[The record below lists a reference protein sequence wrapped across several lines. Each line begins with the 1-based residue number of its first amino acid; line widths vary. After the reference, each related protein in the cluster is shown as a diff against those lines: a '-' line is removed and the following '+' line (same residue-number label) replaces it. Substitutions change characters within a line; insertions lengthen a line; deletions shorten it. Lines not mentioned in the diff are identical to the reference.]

1 MPHSTPLITTIA
13 VALGLA
19 LILVGNLVMFA
30 RPEQWFLRRRL
41 A

>member
-1 MPHSTPLITTIA
+1 HSNA
-13 VALGLA
+13 VIGLA